1 MDEKASA
8 IACDRLPFATSKAS
22 LEVDLAVEGRPG
34 ASREL
39 RGFLLRACSILLCA
53 FLFVAACAPAA
64 ALADEV
70 EDDLADDAEEKVLTP
85 TVTIEVAE
93 ESDDGSLTRGDAA
106 DGQSG
111 EWVSYLSIGTLP
123 SNWDDFESY
132 SYEFCL
138 TPDSVLEID
147 ASSVEVVLCDED
159 GNELADLSELGSISY
174 EDGVLTV
181 SFDDLKAVIEDL
193 LGESDDGDDAADED
207 ADGSDDLAD
216 DELATMTATY
226 SAAYSFEES
235 AVLAVAVV
243 DDASTTNTAA
253 VAAGS
258 SLDVSSCTV
267 VVSYDA
273 RLIAGLA
280 QAGTDGAA
288 DTYVYIEYSAEP
300 DSDATGRSVED
311 SAALY
316 TWALSLTKVDA
327 DTGENLS
334 GATFTIQDSAGH
346 YIDLDG
352 SLTGAAVEHETGEDG
367 SFEVVG
373 LDSGTYIITEV
384 SAPDG
389 YELSESF
396 TLTISAELD
405 GEVVLSASTEGDGA
419 SVVSVDADT
428 GVVSVQVEDEQPEE
442 ETAGVSA
449 FFAKTG
455 DTLGPVILALA
466 VVAAIAAAVLL
477 VARRRRAAGEGAGG
491 EGDE

>member
-1 MDEKASA
+1 MCA
-8 IACDRLPFATSKAS
+8 
-22 LEVDLAVEGRPG
+22 
-34 ASREL
+34 
-39 RGFLLRACSILLCA
+39 ILLCA
-53 FLFVAACAPAA
+53 FLFVVACAPAS
-64 ALADEV
+64 ALADEA
-70 EDDLADDAEEKVLTP
+70 EDELADDAEVKVLTP
-85 TVTIEVAE
+85 TVSIEVAE
-93 ESDDGSLTRGDAA
+93 ESDDGSLTWGDAA
-106 DGQSG
+106 DGQAG

-123 SNWDDFESY
+123 SNWDEFESY

-147 ASSVEVVLCDED
+147 VSSVEVVLCDED
-159 GNELADLSELGSISY
+159 GNELADLSEFASISY
-174 EDGVLTV
+174 EDGVLVV
-181 SFDDLKAVIEDL
+181 SFDDLKAVVESL
-193 LGESDDGDDAADED
+193 LGESDDGDDEGSDDAAAADED

-216 DELATMTATY
+216 DELATMAATY

-235 AVLAVAVV
+235 ATLVVAAA
-243 DDASTTNTAA
+243 DATSTT
-253 VAAGS
+253 GS
-258 SLDVSSCTV
+258 SLDVSGCTV
-267 VVSYDA
+267 AVACDA
-273 RLIAGLA
+273 RLTAGLA

-300 DSDATGRSVED
+300 DSDATERSVED

-327 DTGENLS
+327 ETGEALS

-346 YIDLDG
+346 YVDLDG
-352 SLTGAAVEHETGEDG
+352 SLTGAAVEHETGDDG

-373 LDSGTYIITEV
+373 LDSGTYTITEV

-389 YELSESF
+389 YELSDPF

-419 SVVSVDADT
+419 SVISVDADT

-455 DTLGPVILALA
+455 DALGPVILALA
-466 VVAAIAAAVLL
+466 VVAAVAAVVLL

-491 EGDE
+491 EGGE